1 MAKWQE
7 PKGETKPA
15 TVDAPPPVTVVAPV
29 VAAPA
34 KTECL
39 YQVTGAGTVC
49 HSGRVYAAGEPIEL
63 TKAEAERLIA
73 LGAVS
78 EI

>member
-7 PKGETKPA
+7 PKGEIKPA
-15 TVDAPPPVTVVAPV
+15 TVDAPPPVTAPAPV
-29 VAAPA
+29 VVAPA

-39 YQVTGAGTVC
+39 YQVTGAGTVS
-49 HSGRVYAAGEPIEL
+49 HSGRAYAAGEPIEL